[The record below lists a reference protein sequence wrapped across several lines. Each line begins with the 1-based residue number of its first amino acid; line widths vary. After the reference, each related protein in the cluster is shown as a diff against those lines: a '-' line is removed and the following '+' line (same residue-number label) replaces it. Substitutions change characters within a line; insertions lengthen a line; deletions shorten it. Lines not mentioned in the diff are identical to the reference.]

1 MFHIRRS
8 FVINKPKLR
17 KITAEVGG
25 LPASASTEEKDY
37 CYRDPAQHKDMNDPA
52 RHGHQ
57 PVPALLCTRAD
68 DPSN

>member
-37 CYRDPAQHKDMNDPA
+37 CYRDPAQHKDMNDP
-52 RHGHQ
+52 
-57 PVPALLCTRAD
+57 CW
-68 DPSN
+68 